1 MQEREFQ
8 AVGLYVTAMPDA
20 DEDPTQSPTQ
30 DSQDAAEEG
39 EVMAK
44 NWLRVA
50 VVATFGMILLALG
63 LLQAGGLI
71 DFFAPVADTGAGQWL
86 AFAVVAL
93 IVVGAGVWSWK
104 LA

>member
-1 MQEREFQ
+1 
-8 AVGLYVTAMPDA
+8 MPDTDA
-20 DEDPTQSPTQ
+20 DEDPTQSPTR

-50 VVATFGMILLALG
+50 VVATFGMIVLALG

-71 DFFAPVADTGAGQWL
+71 DFFAPVADTGVGQWL
-86 AFAVVAL
+86 AFALLAL
-93 IVVGAGVWSWK
+93 IVIGIGIWSWT